1 MSQLLVNLE
10 EKYGGAPILPLSS
23 PNSTEDGRK
32 GVSSNRRFA
41 RLPHDELLCL
51 WDNALT
57 IFHKQSQSTSD
68 SRSLLRAKQPAP
80 FPRPK
85 FPKRAPPIFSCISM
99 PRRLKPY
106 GPTATIRSTFDPH
119 VTGFAANVMN
129 DNYYEEVTEDVHL
142 GRVEISDTIA
152 EDEAYTYAISWV

>member
-1 MSQLLVNLE
+1 MLVNLE

-23 PNSTEDGRK
+23 PNSTDCGRE

-85 FPKRAPPIFSCISM
+85 FPKRAPPFFHYGPM

-106 GPTATIRSTFDPH
+106 GPTATIRSTLVPH
-119 VTGFAANVMN
+119 LPKAANVMDVD
-129 DNYYEEVTEDVHL
+129 DNYYEEFTEDVHL
-142 GRVEISDTIA
+142 GRIEISDTIA
-152 EDEAYTYAISWV
+152 ED